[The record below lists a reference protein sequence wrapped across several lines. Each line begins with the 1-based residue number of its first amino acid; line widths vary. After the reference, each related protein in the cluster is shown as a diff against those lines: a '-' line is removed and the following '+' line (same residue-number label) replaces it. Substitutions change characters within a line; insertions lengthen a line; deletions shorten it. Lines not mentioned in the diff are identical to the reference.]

1 MQDEFE
7 ATNACVYEMEERLEE
22 RFVEMRTD
30 VSLAT
35 AECRQQTVSEAV
47 RTGKLQLDNLQD
59 RLTTRIQG
67 LPLTHICNQPCRLQM
82 SYKPCAAACPMCG
95 SLLQVCLLLG
105 KLEQKLLGYQV
116 RWQCDTV

>member
-7 ATNACVYEMEERLEE
+7 ATNACVYEMEKRLEE
-22 RFVEMRTD
+22 RFVEVRTD

-59 RLTTRIQG
+59 RLTSRIQG
-67 LPLTHICNQPCRLQM
+67 LPLTHTCNQLYRLRM
-82 SYKPCAAACPMCG
+82 SYKSAACPMCV
-95 SLLQVCLLLG
+95 SRLQVCLLLSQ
-105 KLEQKLLGYQV
+105 LARKLLGYRV
-116 RWQCDTV
+116 RWQCDTM